1 MNKAII
7 IRILNAYMYINND
20 DCLSI
25 MTYNHVYNDC
35 HIKNL
40 EFNFVDIIDNHN
52 KLYSIVSDDIIG
64 IQLHLINAI
73 YLIFNTI
80 FF

>member
-1 MNKAII
+1 MNKALI
-7 IRILNAYMYINND
+7 IRILDAYMYINND

-35 HIKNL
+35 HIQNI

-52 KLYSIVSDDIIG
+52 KLCSIVFDDIIG
-64 IQLHLINAI
+64 IHFVDHMVIVGMK
-73 YLIFNTI
+73 
-80 FF
+80 

>member
-1 MNKAII
+1 MNKALII
-7 IRILNAYMYINND
+7 SLLNAYMYINND

-35 HIKNL
+35 HIQNI

-52 KLYSIVSDDIIG
+52 KSYSIVFDDIIG
-64 IQLHLINAI
+64 IQFQNNMAI
-73 YLIFNTI
+73 VGMK
-80 FF
+80 

>member
-52 KLYSIVSDDIIG
+52 KLYSIVFDDIIG
-64 IQLHLINAI
+64 IHFVDHMAI
-73 YLIFNTI
+73 VGMK
-80 FF
+80 

>member
-1 MNKAII
+1 MNKALITL
-7 IRILNAYMYINND
+7 ILSDYMYINND

-35 HIKNL
+35 HIQNI

-52 KLYSIVSDDIIG
+52 KLYSIVFDDIIG
-64 IQLHLINAI
+64 IQLQNNMAI
-73 YLIFNTI
+73 VGMK
-80 FF
+80 

>member
-52 KLYSIVSDDIIG
+52 KLYSIVFDDIIG
-64 IQLHLINAI
+64 IQFTDKRAI
-73 YLIFNTI
+73 VGMK
-80 FF
+80 

>member
-1 MNKAII
+1 MNKALI
-7 IRILNAYMYINND
+7 IRILDAYMYINND

-35 HIKNL
+35 HIQKI

-52 KLYSIVSDDIIG
+52 KLYSIVFDDIIG
-64 IQLHLINAI
+64 IQLQNNMAI
-73 YLIFNTI
+73 VGMK
-80 FF
+80 

>member
-64 IQLHLINAI
+64 IQFQDEATLVGIE
-73 YLIFNTI
+73 
-80 FF
+80 